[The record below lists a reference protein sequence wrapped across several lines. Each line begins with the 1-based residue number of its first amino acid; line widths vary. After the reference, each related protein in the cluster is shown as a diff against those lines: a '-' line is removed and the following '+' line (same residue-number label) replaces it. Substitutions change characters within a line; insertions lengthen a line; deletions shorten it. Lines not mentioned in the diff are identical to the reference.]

1 MIQLI
6 IAFLLSIGF
15 RIVPESQDAV
25 VINDQQ
31 GENYGIVI
39 TDDVGTRTHMKLEY
53 DKVSNTFKIV
63 Q

>member
-15 RIVPESQDAV
+15 NFDPAKADAV
-25 VINDQQ
+25 SINNQD

-39 TDDVGTRTHMKLEY
+39 TDDVGTKSYIKLVY
-53 DKVSNTFKIV
+53 DKASNSFRV
-63 Q
+63 L